1 MDSRKMVVKY
11 LELKKIYNW
20 IHTIKL
26 KTVNKNFVDVFISP
40 NMFFRLS
47 DWVTR
52 GSHPRCSA
60 GKVVIKILEITQEN
74 ACVVVSFE

>member
-11 LELKKIYNW
+11 LELKEIYNR

-47 DWVTR
+47 D
-52 GSHPRCSA
+52 
-60 GKVVIKILEITQEN
+60 
-74 ACVVVSFE
+74 